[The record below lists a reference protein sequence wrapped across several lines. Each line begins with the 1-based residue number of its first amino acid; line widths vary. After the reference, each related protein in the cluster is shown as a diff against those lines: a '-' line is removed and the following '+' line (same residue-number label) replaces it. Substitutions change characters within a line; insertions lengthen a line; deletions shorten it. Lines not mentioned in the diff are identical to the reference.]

1 MRLLSLPLLAILVT
15 SALASS
21 GMVDIRDE
29 LHLDRLGLLARQ
41 ASVNNLQV
49 FAGALGGAAAPA
61 ITQSDDPK
69 QPFEVGGDKFND
81 FKTAANRACDNQHND
96 CADLANNSKKG
107 QFKVG
112 DCDRQSDEC
121 KAAINTATKTSF
133 STLFSSTAEFDI
145 FCDP

>member
-1 MRLLSLPLLAILVT
+1 MRPNHLLLPFLVRLA
-15 SALASS
+15 AASQ
-21 GMVDIRDE
+21 GMDIRDE

-61 ITQSDDPK
+61 ITQGDDPK

-112 DCDRQSDEC
+112 DCDQQSEEC

-145 FCDP
+145 FCDT